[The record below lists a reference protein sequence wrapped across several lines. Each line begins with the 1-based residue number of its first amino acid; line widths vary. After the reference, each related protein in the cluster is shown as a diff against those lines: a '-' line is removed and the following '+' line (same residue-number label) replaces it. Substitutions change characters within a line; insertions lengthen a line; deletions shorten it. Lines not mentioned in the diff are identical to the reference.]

1 MSQAKVDRY
10 KDEQKNS
17 KKNMKKEK
25 VQNIIRRCAVCVI
38 AVALIGCA
46 GYSVHNIYES
56 KKPTEKVTV
65 DYSAM
70 TTLSQSLAGNSDT
83 TAEQY
88 KINLERLSEQKHFL
102 FTIFLP

>member
-10 KDEQKNS
+10 KDEKKNR

-56 KKPTEKVTV
+56 KKPTV

-83 TAEQY
+83 TAE
-88 KINLERLSEQKHFL
+88 
-102 FTIFLP
+102 

>member
-10 KDEQKNS
+10 KDEKKNR

-46 GYSVHNIYES
+46 GYSVH
-56 KKPTEKVTV
+56 
-65 DYSAM
+65 
-70 TTLSQSLAGNSDT
+70 LSL
-83 TAEQY
+83 
-88 KINLERLSEQKHFL
+88 IH
-102 FTIFLP
+102 I

>member
-10 KDEQKNS
+10 KDEKKNR

-38 AVALIGCA
+38 AVALIGWA

-70 TTLSQSLAGNSDT
+70 KSR
-83 TAEQY
+83 
-88 KINLERLSEQKHFL
+88 KKKRLSMWRG
-102 FTIFLP
+102 LPL

>member
-10 KDEQKNS
+10 KDEKKNR

-38 AVALIGCA
+38 AVPLIGCA

-83 TAEQY
+83 TAE
-88 KINLERLSEQKHFL
+88 
-102 FTIFLP
+102 

>member
-1 MSQAKVDRY
+1 MYNFIRYDRMNTLIG
-10 KDEQKNS
+10 KGA
-17 KKNMKKEK
+17 KNMKKEK

-83 TAEQY
+83 TAE
-88 KINLERLSEQKHFL
+88 
-102 FTIFLP
+102 

>member
-10 KDEQKNS
+10 KDEKKNR

-25 VQNIIRRCAVCVI
+25 VQNIIRRCAVCVV
-38 AVALIGCA
+38 AVALIGWA

-88 KINLERLSEQKHFL
+88 KINLERISEQKYFL

>member
-10 KDEQKNS
+10 KDEKKNR

-70 TTLSQSLAGNSDT
+70 TTSLQWVQVVESGEKWNKVVEKWMLQDES
-83 TAEQY
+83 
-88 KINLERLSEQKHFL
+88 
-102 FTIFLP
+102 

>member
-10 KDEQKNS
+10 KDEKKNR

-46 GYSVHNIYES
+46 VHNIYES

-83 TAEQY
+83 TAE
-88 KINLERLSEQKHFL
+88 
-102 FTIFLP
+102 